1 VQEVIPVPTRR
12 LLNDEQWA
20 AIAPLLPTLSSKGRP
35 WSDNREVLEGILWV
49 LRTGAPWND
58 MPDDLPSDS
67 TCWRRLQKW
76 EEDGTWERVWRAFL
90 NKLDRRG
97 WLKWE
102 ETFADA
108 SFMPAKKGA
117 TQSASRSAAR
127 ARSAWWWSTARVFLS
142 EQPYTPPRR
151 RNRA

>member
-1 VQEVIPVPTRR
+1 V
-12 LLNDEQWA
+12 LSDEQWA
-20 AIAPLLPTLSSKGRP
+20 LIEPLLPKLKSRGRP
-35 WSDNREVLEGILWV
+35 WQNDREVVEGILWV
-49 LRTGAPWND
+49 LRTGAPWGD
-58 MPDDLPSDS
+58 LPDDFPSDS

-76 EEDGTWERVWRAFL
+76 EEDGTWESLWRAFL

-97 WLKWE
+97 WLEWE

-117 TQSASRSAAR
+117 MRLERRNAAR

-142 EQPYTPPRR
+142 EQPSTRHRR
-151 RNRA
+151 RNRS